1 MTWFKHRN
9 IGTKL
14 ASAFLV
20 VIGLSAALGAFTLS
34 ELGAVGDR
42 VDVLAKDALPGI
54 LKTSELAATAGQM
67 RRDVLSM
74 IVASSPTDRAE
85 RRQKSEAEV
94 AAFAAQLAAYRA
106 TVARPDAQAVV
117 AELDATWNA
126 YLGAHQ
132 ALLKIADDPERL
144 AETLAA
150 HKAAMVMFDGVHGA
164 LDKLVKVNAN
174 AGLEAGD
181 GIYHSIAS
189 VSLWIGVMLGLIL
202 VVGAGVAFGVT
213 RMLTTP
219 LRQLEAAASAMA
231 DGQLGVGVSYEAD
244 DELGALAESF
254 RQSEAA
260 LSAVVS
266 ELQMVIEAVQSG
278 QLGARGDA
286 TRFEGVYGEL
296 IAGTNALLDTLVEP
310 LQFVARNADA
320 LTASSEQLTAVSQQL
335 GGNAAETS
343 AQTQVVSAPAEQ
355 VSRSNQSVATSTEE
369 MSASIKEIAKSA
381 GASAHVAGQ
390 AVKLAETANA
400 TVGKLGASAIDIGKV
415 IKVITTIAQQ
425 TNLLALNATIE
436 AARAGEAGK
445 GFAVVANEV
454 KELAKETAKATED
467 IGRSIESIQTDTQD
481 AVAAIG
487 HIGTIIAQINDIST
501 TIASAVEQQSATT
514 NEMGRNVA
522 ESAQGSGEIAR
533 NITSVAEAAENT
545 ASGAGQTMTAAT
557 ALARMASELKQL
569 ISKFSF
575 DSVAVRSSAP
585 RIPVVML
592 KPEPRHG
599 QAKPARRN
607 GHARA

>member
-14 ASAFLV
+14 ASTFLV
-20 VIGLSAALGAFTLS
+20 VIGLSVALGAFTLS
-34 ELGAVGDR
+34 ELSTVGDH

-54 LKTSELAATAGQM
+54 TKASELAATAGQM

-74 IVASSPTDRAE
+74 IVASSTADRAE
-85 RRQKSEAEV
+85 RRQKAEAEV
-94 AAFAAQLAAYRA
+94 AMFSAQLAAYRA
-106 TVARPDAQAVV
+106 TVARPDAQAAV
-117 AELDATWNA
+117 AELDVAWNA
-126 YLGAHQ
+126 YLRAHQ
-132 ALLKIADDPERL
+132 ALMRITDDPERL
-144 AETLAA
+144 TETLAA
-150 HKAAMVMFDGVHGA
+150 HKAAMAMFDEVRGA
-164 LDKLVKVNAN
+164 LGKLIKVNAH
-174 AGLEAGD
+174 AGSEAGD
-181 GIYHSIAS
+181 GIYHSIGS
-189 VSLWIGVMLGLIL
+189 VGLWIGVMLGLTL
-202 VVGAGVAFGVT
+202 VVGVGVAFGVT

-343 AQTQVVSAPAEQ
+343 AQTQVVSAAAEQ

-533 NITSVAEAAENT
+533 NITSVAVAAENT

-557 ALARMASELKQL
+557 ALAQMASELKQL

-585 RIPVVML
+585 RIPVVVL
-592 KPEPRHG
+592 KSE
-599 QAKPARRN
+599 ARNAQGKTRN

>member
-14 ASAFLV
+14 LSTFLV
-20 VIGLSAALGAFTLS
+20 VIGLSAALGAFAVT
-34 ELGAVGDR
+34 ELGAVSDH

-54 LKTSELAATAGQM
+54 TRASQLTASAGQV
-67 RRDVLSM
+67 RRHVLGMVLATSD
-74 IVASSPTDRAE
+74 AERSE
-85 RRQKSEAEV
+85 RRQDAEAEV
-94 AAFAAQLAAYRA
+94 TAFAAQLAAYRA
-106 TVARPDAQAVV
+106 MVTRPDAQAVV
-117 AELDATWNA
+117 AELDATWNT
-126 YLGAHQ
+126 YLRAHE
-132 ALLKIADDPERL
+132 ALLRIARDPERI
-144 AETLAA
+144 AETSIA
-150 HKAAMVMFDGVHGA
+150 HKAAMAMFEDVRGA
-164 LDKLVKVNAN
+164 LGKLVKVNAS
-174 AGLEAGD
+174 AGADAGA
-181 GIYHSIAS
+181 GIYQSIGS
-189 VSLWIGVMLGLIL
+189 VSMWIAVLL
-202 VVGAGVAFGVT
+202 VLTVVIGGGIAVAMT
-213 RMLTTP
+213 RTLTSP
-219 LRQLEAAASAMA
+219 MRQLETAASAMA
-231 DGQLGVGVSYEAD
+231 RGELGGPIDYEAG
-244 DELGALAESF
+244 DELGTLAESF

-260 LSAVVS
+260 LSAVVG
-266 ELQMVIEAVQSG
+266 ELQTVIEAVQSG

-286 TRFEGVYGEL
+286 GRFEGVYAEL

-310 LQFVARNADA
+310 LQFVARNADS
-320 LTASSEQLTAVSQQL
+320 LTVSSEQLTAVSQQL

-343 AQTQVVSAPAEQ
+343 AQTQVVSAAAEQ
-355 VSRSNQSVATSTEE
+355 VSRSNESVATSTEE

-381 GASAHVAGQ
+381 SASAHVAGQ

-522 ESAQGSGEIAR
+522 ESALGSGEIAR
-533 NITSVAEAAENT
+533 NITSVAVAAETT
-545 ASGAGQTMTAAT
+545 ANGAGQTMTAAT

-569 ISKFSF
+569 ISRFSF

-585 RIPVVML
+585 RIPVVVL
-592 KPEPRHG
+592 KPETRRA
-599 QAKPARRN
+599 QPARGN